1 MVTNQK
7 FSVLRFQYLFHRT
20 FLHCFFFF
28 HWSLVCDVCD
38 ALVCKTFYFGL
49 FPEKP
54 MILSLQ
60 NFQLMNSGFLDFQS
74 RQLGRHYLIN
84 YHPNLILTIFFSF
97 SKFDHVRENFKYAP
111 VNYCHKELHLRYCG
125 SPRSESLEQ
134 VPLGALL

>member
-1 MVTNQK
+1 MARMVTNQK
-7 FSVLRFQYLFHRT
+7 FSVLCFQYLFHRT
-20 FLHCFFFF
+20 F
-28 HWSLVCDVCD
+28 HWSLSLHVCD

-49 FPEKP
+49 FPGKP

-60 NFQLMNSGFLDFQS
+60 NFNLMNSGFLDYQS
-74 RQLGRHYLIN
+74 RQLGPHYLIS

-111 VNYCHKELHLRYCG
+111 VNYCHKELHLWYCG

-134 VPLGALL
+134 VPLAALL